1 MVDKREK
8 KKKPL
13 NKYLQLTGITFQMGI
28 TIYLAVYLGKW
39 LDATYPN
46 EKNWFT
52 IIMTLIGLI
61 IALYAVIVQ
70 TKNLNQ

>member
-1 MVDKREK
+1 MVDKK

-13 NKYLQLTGITFQMGI
+13 NKYLQLTGITFQMGA
-28 TIYLAVYLGKW
+28 TIYLAVYLGKR

-52 IIMTLIGLI
+52 LIMTLIGLI

-70 TKNLNQ
+70 TKKLNQ

>member
-1 MVDKREK
+1 MTAK
-8 KKKPL
+8 KQKKPL

-39 LDATYPN
+39 LDTTFPN

-52 IIMTLIGLI
+52 LIMTLVGLI
-61 IALYAVIVQ
+61 IALYAVVVQ
-70 TKNLNQ
+70 TKKLND